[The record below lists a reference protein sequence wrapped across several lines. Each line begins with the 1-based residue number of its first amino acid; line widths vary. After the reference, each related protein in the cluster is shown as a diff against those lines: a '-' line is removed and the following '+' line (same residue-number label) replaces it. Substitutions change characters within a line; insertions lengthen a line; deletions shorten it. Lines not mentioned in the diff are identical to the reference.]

1 MKKRT
6 GKKIEN
12 AIYIIILI
20 PLVIITASISYQS
33 LFSKDKIPDI
43 FGYKLFVILD
53 RNTDSSLEYGDLA
66 IIHNES
72 IDKIKEN
79 DYIAYRNGIN
89 TVAINKV
96 KKIQENYDT
105 NSNRNKKTIEIF
117 NMNNEVNDN
126 TIIKEEK
133 IEGLKVNRIPK
144 LGLIMYDI
152 AQPKTTILISCI
164 ILAMG
169 GAWIYIAKAMDKKE
183 TMRLEKKVNTK
194 I

>member
-6 GKKIEN
+6 GKIIEN

-33 LFSKDKIPDI
+33 LFFKDKIPDI
-43 FGYKLFVILD
+43 FGYKLFIILD

-96 KKIQENYDT
+96 KKTQENYDT

-152 AQPKTTILISCI
+152 AQPKTIILISCI

-169 GAWIYIAKAMDKKE
+169 GAWIYTARAMDKKE